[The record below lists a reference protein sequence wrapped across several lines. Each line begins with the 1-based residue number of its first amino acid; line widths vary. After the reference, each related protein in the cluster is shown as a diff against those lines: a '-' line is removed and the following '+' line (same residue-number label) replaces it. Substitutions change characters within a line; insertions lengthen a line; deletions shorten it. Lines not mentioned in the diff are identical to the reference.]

1 MSARNMIA
9 AAIGLAAVGSI
20 VHCSASSAERS
31 STDTGPGPDAAV
43 FAGDAGPNA
52 LFPGARDSSRG
63 LILVHGSPN
72 LPAFRLCFGKL
83 SGSGSL
89 VTTAVSSAL
98 PPLPDRVLMPD
109 SNVVGVEIGSAVRLS
124 PLGDPEVGV
133 LADDRVFA
141 IPEVYVRPGGG
152 SDLPCSA
159 RICATSLGST
169 CLQKDPPLGQR
180 GYYDLGQLPPGATQA
195 SVQLLVLHGC
205 VPDAADAGVRSCG
218 AGYNPA
224 IGNMKL
230 KLLPLSAY
238 KTLKPEQFFVQV
250 AQLSDEALGT
260 TFSVRYGDLANPGS
274 LQDIALSANFGA
286 IAPSSFPENFTLN
299 RSTPGIYDARGF
311 RISVG
316 PQVFTK
322 SLAEIQRVTAPQA
335 LPNDLY
341 ASKSNF
347 VLLLLGDPSLSDA
360 AGRALS
366 TMTEPG
372 LLLHLLVVPVGQ
384 PVDGDGGTSDAGSH

>member
-1 MSARNMIA
+1 MPTS
-9 AAIGLAAVGSI
+9 
-20 VHCSASSAERS
+20 
-31 STDTGPGPDAAV
+31 V
-43 FAGDAGPNA
+43 FSPTTT
-52 LFPGARDSSRG
+52 SSRY
-63 LILVHGSPN
+63 
-72 LPAFRLCFGKL
+72 
-83 SGSGSL
+83 
-89 VTTAVSSAL
+89 
-98 PPLPDRVLMPD
+98 
-109 SNVVGVEIGSAVRLS
+109 
-124 PLGDPEVGV
+124 
-133 LADDRVFA
+133 
-141 IPEVYVRPGGG
+141 PEVYVRPGGG

-180 GYYDLGQLPPGATQA
+180 GYYDLGALPSGATQEN
-195 SVQLLVLHGC
+195 VQLLVLLGC
-205 VPDAADAGVRSCG
+205 VPDALDAGISSCG

-238 KTLKPEQFFVQV
+238 KTQKPEQFFVQV
-250 AQLSDEALGT
+250 AQLAEVPVGRALG
-260 TFSVRYGDLANPGS
+260 VRYGELANPTS
-274 LQDIALSANFGA
+274 LRDIPLAASFGA
-286 IAPSSFPENFTLN
+286 IAPSVPEIFTLD
-299 RSTPGIYDARGF
+299 RSAPGVYASRGF

-316 PQVFTK
+316 SQVFTK
-322 SLAEIQRVTAPQA
+322 SLAEIQLVTAPQA

-360 AGRALS
+360 QGRALS

-384 PVDGDGGTSDAGSH
+384 PVDGDGGASDAGGG